1 VSDLQQ
7 NPGFISAIQLGMTLS
22 SLALSAIG
30 EPVISNL
37 LDTPL
42 GWLPD
47 SWHGGVALTISAV
60 LPSRS
65 CRSSTWCWARSCP
78 RATLQHAE
86 RVALVVATPS
96 TSLRDLPAVHWA
108 LVAASAA
115 VLRWLGLPPGAR
127 RSSVHSEEELKMLV
141 TASREQGVLEEEE
154 QTMLHKV
161 FAFADKDAADVMVPR
176 PDVVALPLELPVAE
190 LLRLMLQHP
199 YTRYPVYD
207 GELDDVVGVLHV
219 RDLFAA
225 LHDRGID
232 GVDVRAAPLGDH
244 GSGDEAARR
253 AAVRLPGDLRI
264 TWRSWWTGT
273 AQLAGLATLE
283 DLLEEIVGEIGDEFD
298 LPDAGIRRLGKGRM
312 RLGGSFPIEE
322 FNERFGT
329 RLPDE
334 DYHSVGG
341 FVFGELGRAPKVGD
355 SVTANGTRFEV
366 SGVDGPRI
374 VEVDVTLAAAGPQPG
389 EQPSAQGG
397 GV

>member
-1 VSDLQQ
+1 
-7 NPGFISAIQLGMTLS
+7 
-22 SLALSAIG
+22 
-30 EPVISNL
+30 
-37 LDTPL
+37 
-42 GWLPD
+42 
-47 SWHGGVALTISAV
+47 
-60 LPSRS
+60 
-65 CRSSTWCWARSCP
+65 
-78 RATLQHAE
+78 
-86 RVALVVATPS
+86 
-96 TSLRDLPAVHWA
+96 
-108 LVAASAA
+108 
-115 VLRWLGLPPGAR
+115 
-127 RSSVHSEEELKMLV
+127 MLV

-161 FAFADKDAADVMVPR
+161 FEFADKDAADVMVPR

-232 GVDVRAAPLGDH
+232 GVDVRALLRPAIMVPETKRL
-244 GSGDEAARR
+244 DELLSDFRPRR
-253 AAVRLPGDLRI
+253 T
-264 TWRSWWTGT
+264 TWRSWSTST
-273 AQLAGLATLE
+273 ARWPASSRWRTCWRRSWARSATSSTC
-283 DLLEEIVGEIGDEFD
+283 
-298 LPDAGIRRLGKGRM
+298 RRRASGGSGVGRM

-329 RLPDE
+329 SLPDE

-355 SVTANGTRFEV
+355 TVTTDGVRFEV

-374 VEVDVTLAAAGPQPG
+374 VEVDVTLKPPEHRSRPPRSGARPQAEAASSSERRAISTSRSVMPPALWLTQSSSTRPQPTSMSG
-389 EQPSAQGG
+389 
-397 GV
+397 

>member
-1 VSDLQQ
+1 
-7 NPGFISAIQLGMTLS
+7 
-22 SLALSAIG
+22 
-30 EPVISNL
+30 
-37 LDTPL
+37 
-42 GWLPD
+42 
-47 SWHGGVALTISAV
+47 
-60 LPSRS
+60 
-65 CRSSTWCWARSCP
+65 
-78 RATLQHAE
+78 
-86 RVALVVATPS
+86 
-96 TSLRDLPAVHWA
+96 
-108 LVAASAA
+108 
-115 VLRWLGLPPGAR
+115 
-127 RSSVHSEEELKMLV
+127 MLV

-232 GVDVRAAPLGDH
+232 GVDVRALLRPAIMVPETKRLDELLSDFRATSNH
-244 GSGDEAARR
+244 MAIVVDEYGS
-253 AAVRLPGDLRI
+253 
-264 TWRSWWTGT
+264 
-273 AQLAGLATLE
+273 LAGLATLE

-298 LPDAGIRRLGKGRM
+298 VPEAGIRRLGVGRM

-322 FNERFGT
+322 FNVRFGT
-329 RLPDE
+329 SLPDE

-355 SVTANGTRFEV
+355 SVSDRRRAVRGERGGRPAHRRGGRDAEAAGDGAGGRGAGPGLRLSGQLVRAPSHLDVAVGDAAGAVVDPVELDAAPADEHVRVMVGRLGGVRHPVREGHRLGEVVEPVALVQGAGLLRPAAAQRFERRRQLIRCEYV
-366 SGVDGPRI
+366 HRVAAYRCI
-374 VEVDVTLAAAGPQPG
+374 VRFSHAARRAERNRSRDHRDPP
-389 EQPSAQGG
+389 A
-397 GV
+397 